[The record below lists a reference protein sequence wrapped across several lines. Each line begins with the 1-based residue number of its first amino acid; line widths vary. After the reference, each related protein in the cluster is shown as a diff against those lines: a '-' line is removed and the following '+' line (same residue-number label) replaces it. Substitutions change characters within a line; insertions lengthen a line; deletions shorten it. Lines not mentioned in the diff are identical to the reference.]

1 MSTPTPRTIRVRAQ
15 AILNTLETMPGYGT
29 PGTMAAPVTDTEF
42 EDMLEEM
49 TGTRSDWDLTSPE
62 SAIRSCL
69 SSVDPIARR
78 L

>member
-1 MSTPTPRTIRVRAQ
+1 
-15 AILNTLETMPGYGT
+15 MPGYGT